1 MRIASAWRTD
11 ENRVARLRLTR
22 FFQKRN
28 STGPCR
34 STARAQRDEIIT
46 PIRALA
52 ACHGT
57 GLRLR
62 FPSLGVT
69 SERVAEAVRNSLP
82 RYDPTQH
89 AAAEKAKLAA
99 TADGTPRSPILNPTS
114 AATLAEPAG
123 PSKAN
128 LVSDPNVVQL
138 EPFTVRGH
146 RPPAAV
152 KLPRL
157 HVSEAMQPSQDTSD
171 AFLTP
176 AERSRRLKKKHA
188 NVLTQVLN
196 VFWVGG
202 MAAAEEER
210 AVYGTELNALADK
223 IDLAAAAGA
232 SAEELKQLRELYL
245 QLYLA
250 RPK

>member
-1 MRIASAWRTD
+1 M
-11 ENRVARLRLTR
+11 
-22 FFQKRN
+22 
-28 STGPCR
+28 
-34 STARAQRDEIIT
+34 
-46 PIRALA
+46 
-52 ACHGT
+52 ACACG
-57 GLRLR
+57 
-62 FPSLGVT
+62 FPSLGVA

-89 AAAEKAKLAA
+89 AAAEKAKSAA
-99 TADGTPRSPILNPTS
+99 TDGTPRSPILNPAS
-114 AATLAEPAG
+114 AATLEEPAA

-176 AERSRRLKKKHA
+176 AERTRRLKKKHT
-188 NVLTQVLN
+188 NTLTQVLN